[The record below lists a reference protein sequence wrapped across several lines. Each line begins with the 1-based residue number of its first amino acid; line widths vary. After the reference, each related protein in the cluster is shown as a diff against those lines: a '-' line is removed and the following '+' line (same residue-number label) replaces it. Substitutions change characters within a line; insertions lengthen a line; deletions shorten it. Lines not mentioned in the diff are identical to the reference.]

1 MSCPA
6 GDFNAESEVESAP
19 PPRRGPKHPD
29 FPALYSAR
37 ALPLARYCSHHR
49 TSPAGCVPCAR
60 AGFEKASAEAT
71 QRDAARESRDAR
83 NEAREAVDELE
94 PMSKMRGDFG
104 ADGEWHAL
112 YGTCIKTKIQQ
123 YDYEVCPFKTAK
135 QDFVK
140 LGDWKGWADGRPAG
154 APPRMRFT
162 GGQYCSGA
170 GAREL
175 EVDMLCGA
183 EDAIPRST
191 SPRRAV
197 LRKMTSPAAC

>member
-1 MSCPA
+1 M
-6 GDFNAESEVESAP
+6 
-19 PPRRGPKHPD
+19 
-29 FPALYSAR
+29 R
-37 ALPLARYCSHHR
+37 ALPLPRSCALLLSPSARL
-49 TSPAGCVPCAR
+49 PAACVRFAR
-60 AGFEKASAEAT
+60 EQAFEKASAEAHAA
-71 QRDAARESRDAR
+71 RDAARESRDAR

-104 ADGEWHAL
+104 VDGEWHAL
-112 YGTCIKTKIQQ
+112 YGACIKTKIQQ

-135 QDFVK
+135 QDFTK

-183 EDAIPRST
+183 EDAILEVDEPET
-191 SPRRAV
+191 CKYFAT
-197 LRKMTSPAAC
+197 MTSPAAC